1 MPSQRIASR
10 FLSRVISK
18 PMVLINI
25 FGFFFSV
32 LLQLTGNLLFF
43 DRGAWQPTTLNMM
56 VRDFCA
62 VMYDKKQL
70 WYTDWSSHVMN
81 REEIKDNC
89 IKVPG
94 VGSISSPYYYGYCV
108 ILFCFSDTIPYRI
121 L

>member
-1 MPSQRIASR
+1 
-10 FLSRVISK
+10 
-18 PMVLINI
+18 
-25 FGFFFSV
+25 
-32 LLQLTGNLLFF
+32 
-43 DRGAWQPTTLNMM
+43 MM

-81 REEIKDNC
+81 TDEIKDNC